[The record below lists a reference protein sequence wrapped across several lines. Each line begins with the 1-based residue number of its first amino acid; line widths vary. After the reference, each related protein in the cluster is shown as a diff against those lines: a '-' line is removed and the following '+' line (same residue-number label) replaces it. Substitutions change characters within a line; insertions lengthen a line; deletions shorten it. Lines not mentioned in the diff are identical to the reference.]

1 MKLDY
6 CTECAAPLTKV
17 DETDYRCTNGHAYHN
32 NPHASCSVVFL
43 NDKNEILFAKRARQP
58 KKGAYDLPGGFLNY
72 DEDAYHA
79 AQREMKEE
87 LNVDI
92 AIEDLDP
99 IDTALHYYL
108 ENDTASGITFLCR
121 RWRGQ
126 MKRGDDTANFEWK
139 PIEFLNTNEIA
150 WPYPYL
156 YNKLESLVHH
166 DTQRS

>member
-1 MKLDY
+1 MKLLY
-6 CTECAAPLTKV
+6 CTECAAPLAKI
-17 DETDYRCTNGHAYHN
+17 DETDYRCTNGHVYHN

-43 NDKNEILFAKRARQP
+43 NVRNEILLTKRAREP
-58 KKGAYDLPGGFLNY
+58 KKGAYALPGGFLNY

-92 AIEDLDP
+92 AIEDLEP

-108 ENDTASGITFLCR
+108 ENDTASGILFLCR
-121 RWRGQ
+121 KWGGA
-126 MKRGDDTANFEWK
+126 MKAGDDTAAFEWK
-139 PIEFLNTNEIA
+139 PIELLNTDTIA

-156 YNKLESLVHH
+156 YNKL
-166 DTQRS
+166 RKII